1 MAKQNGAKADKTM
14 QGKICLVT
22 GATSGIG
29 LVTVRELARQGATV
43 VLVGRD
49 TNKTQTTVEQIKQQT
64 GNSSVEGLVADLS
77 SQQEIRQLADQFK
90 RRYRQLHVLVN
101 NAGAVYDSRRESVD
115 GIELTLALN
124 HLSYFLLTNLLLDT
138 IVASAPARIVNVASD
153 AHRMAKINFDDL
165 QAKQSYSGFRVYGQS
180 KLANILFTKELARRL
195 QGTNVTTNSV
205 HPGLVA
211 TGFARNNSGLL
222 NVLFGWILRPFAR
235 TPEKGAETP
244 IYLASA
250 SKVQGLTGLYFS
262 DKKPVI
268 PTAAAQDMTAA
279 EQLWQVSAELTK
291 LPKAAAV

>member
-29 LVTVRELARQGATV
+29 LVTARELARQGATV

-64 GNSSVEGLVADLS
+64 GNNSVEGLVADLS
-77 SQQEIRQLADQFK
+77 SQQEVRQLADQFK

-138 IVASAPARIVNVASD
+138 MVVSAPARIVNVASD
-153 AHRMAKINFDDL
+153 AHRMTSINFDDL
-165 QAKQSYSGFRVYGQS
+165 QAKQKYSGFRVYGQS

-211 TGFARNNSGLL
+211 TGFARNNAGLL
-222 NVLFGWILRPFAR
+222 NFLFGWILRPFAR

-250 SKVQGLTGLYFS
+250 SKVQGMTGLYFS
-262 DKKPVI
+262 DKQPVT
-268 PTAAAQDMTAA
+268 PTAAAQDMAAA
-279 EQLWQVSAELTK
+279 ERLWQVSAELTK
-291 LPKAAAV
+291 LPKAIAV

>member
-29 LVTVRELARQGATV
+29 LVTARELARQGATV

-64 GNSSVEGLVADLS
+64 GNNSVEGLVADLS
-77 SQQEIRQLADQFK
+77 SQQEVRQLADQFK

-153 AHRMAKINFDDL
+153 AHRMTSINFDDL
-165 QAKQSYSGFRVYGQS
+165 QAKQKYSGFRVYGQS

-211 TGFARNNSGLL
+211 TGFARNNAGLL
-222 NVLFGWILRPFAR
+222 NFLFGWILRPFAR

-262 DKKPVI
+262 DKQPVT
-268 PTAAAQDMTAA
+268 PTAAAQDMAAA
-279 EQLWQVSAELTK
+279 ERLWQVSAELTK
-291 LPKAAAV
+291 LSKAIAV